1 MAAAA
6 PCKYRAFLS
15 YSHRDTAA
23 AKRLHGRLEGFR
35 IDKDLVGRET
45 PMGPIPKH
53 LRSIFRDRHDF
64 DAGGTLAVQTVAALD
79 SSAAL
84 ILVASPAAASS
95 SPPRRLR
102 SGANTTERI
111 ASRCM
116 KYLISSHR
124 RNGWRSPSVG

>member
-53 LRSIFRDRHDF
+53 LRPIFRDRHDF
-64 DAGGTLAVQTVAALD
+64 DAGGTLAAQTVAALD

-95 SPPRRLR
+95 SPPLRL
-102 SGANTTERI
+102 
-111 ASRCM
+111 
-116 KYLISSHR
+116 
-124 RNGWRSPSVG
+124 